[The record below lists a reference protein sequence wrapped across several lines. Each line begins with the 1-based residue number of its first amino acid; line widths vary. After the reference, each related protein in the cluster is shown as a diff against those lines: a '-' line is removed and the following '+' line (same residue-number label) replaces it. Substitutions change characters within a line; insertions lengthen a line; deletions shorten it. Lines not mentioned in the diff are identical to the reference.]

1 MSANTTTVKVKK
13 TDLSGTST
21 AYKAVAV
28 VILIL
33 LVIFF
38 LFPPVLD
45 CHWFIQGCHRDQFPR
60 THLVSPE
67 PHCGQLC
74 PPV

>member
-33 LVIFF
+33 LVIF
-38 LFPPVLD
+38 
-45 CHWFIQGCHRDQFPR
+45 CK
-60 THLVSPE
+60 LVGANIVRLIVMRNKKKNAE
-67 PHCGQLC
+67 
-74 PPV
+74 VAK

>member
-33 LVIFF
+33 LVIF
-38 LFPPVLD
+38 
-45 CHWFIQGCHRDQFPR
+45 CK
-60 THLVSPE
+60 LVGANIVRLIVMRGKKKNAE
-67 PHCGQLC
+67 
-74 PPV
+74 VAK